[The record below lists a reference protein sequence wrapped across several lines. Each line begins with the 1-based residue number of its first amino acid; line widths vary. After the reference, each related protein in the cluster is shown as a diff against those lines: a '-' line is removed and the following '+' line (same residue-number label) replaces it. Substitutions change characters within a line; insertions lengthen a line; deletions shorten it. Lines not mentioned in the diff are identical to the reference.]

1 MADDVRRIP
10 TADLRR
16 SLGKTADRDGV
27 GEPGASSGIVKESVL
42 STVTGRLFSEGGVVP
57 LAADSG
63 GLAVTPQ
70 MLVVFAI
77 ILFALVLFITEW
89 LPIDVTAILIMV
101 LLMILGAD
109 GVANFTEISTTE
121 GTSGFSNSATITV
134 LAMLILSSGIS
145 QTGVVQIIGRK
156 MSAFAGED
164 LDKQLLATIGV
175 SGPISGFIN
184 NTPVVA
190 ILVPVVSDI
199 AHKGKT
205 SPSKLLIPLSYASMF
220 GGMLTLIGTSTNIL
234 ASDVSA
240 RLLDHPFSMFEFT
253 KLGVIVLLVG
263 SIYLMTVGHRLLPE
277 RVPVDEDYVTEYA
290 IGEYLTEAI
299 VDEGSPIVGSTVAD
313 AIDRVE
319 FDADILQVVRDGEEF
334 IEPIGQKTIRAGDTL
349 RLRADRP
356 TVQQLVERETLTIDG
371 GPETDAE
378 LEPDEIPDRTLVE
391 VVVPRGSFLVGES
404 LETST
409 FRQRYDATVLAFR
422 SRGETVRS
430 DMDERRIRVGDTLL
444 VQAAPDSIDRLSQND
459 DFIVAHEPDE
469 PDYRTEKIPHAAA
482 IMAGV
487 VGFVA
492 VPWGAVGSALAGV
505 TGVGGFEAMS
515 SLSLPI
521 MVTALAG
528 VVAMV
533 ATGVLKPTEIYDAVE
548 WDVIFLLA
556 GIIPLG
562 MALEQTGGADLLGS
576 LVAST
581 GAYLPVLGV
590 LWVFYLA
597 TGLITGVISNNASV
611 VLMLPVAVQTADQIG
626 ANPFAF
632 VLAVT
637 FAASTAFL
645 TPVGYQTNLFVYGP
659 GGYKF
664 TDFVRVGAPL
674 QLLLSIVTVLGIA
687 FFWGL

>member
-1 MADDVRRIP
+1 MSGFFSFSIGA
-10 TADLRR
+10 TALAT
-16 SLGKTADRDGV
+16 GA
-27 GEPGASSGIVKESVL
+27 GE
-42 STVTGRLFSEGGVVP
+42 
-57 LAADSG
+57 
-63 GLAVTPQ
+63 LAVTPK
-70 MLVVFAI
+70 MVVVFGI
-77 ILFALVLFITEW
+77 IVVALVLFVTEW
-89 LPIDVTAILIMV
+89 LPIDVTAILVMV
-101 LLMILGAD
+101 LLMVLGAD
-109 GVANFTEISTTE
+109 GVVNFTEISTTE

-156 MSAFAGED
+156 MSAFAGDD

-190 ILVPVVSDI
+190 ILVPVISDI

-240 RLLDHPFSMFEFT
+240 RLLDRPFSMFEFT
-253 KLGVIVLLVG
+253 QLGLIVLVVG
-263 SIYLMTVGHRLLPE
+263 SIYLMTIGHRLLPE
-277 RVPVDEDYVTEYA
+277 RVPVDEDYVQEYA
-290 IGEYLTEAI
+290 IEEYLTDVV
-299 VDEGSPIVGSTVAD
+299 VDDDSPLIGSTVDD
-313 AIDRVE
+313 AIDHVA

-334 IEPIGQKTIRAGDTL
+334 IEPIGQKTLQAGDML

-356 TVQQLVERETLTIDG
+356 TVQQLVDRETLTLAG
-371 GPETDAE
+371 NPETADE
-378 LEPDEIPDRTLVE
+378 LEPEAVAERTLVE

-404 LETST
+404 LESST

-422 SRGETVRS
+422 SRGETVRTN
-430 DMDERRIRVGDTLL
+430 MDERRIRVGDTLL
-444 VQAAPDSIDRLSQND
+444 VQAAPDSIDRLSRND

-487 VGFVA
+487 VGVVA
-492 VPWGAVGSALAGV
+492 MPWGIVGSTLSGV
-505 TGVGGFEAMS
+505 TGIGAFTALS
-515 SLSLPI
+515 ALSLPI
-521 MVTALAG
+521 LVTALAG

-533 ATGVLKPTEIYDAVE
+533 ATGVLRPTEIYDAVE

-581 GAYLPVLGV
+581 GAYLPALGV
-590 LWVFYLA
+590 LWVFYIA

-611 VLMLPVAVQTADQIG
+611 VLMLPIAVETASQID

-664 TDFVRVGAPL
+664 SDFVRVGAPL
-674 QLLLSIVTVLGIA
+674 QLLLSVVTTLGIA